1 MAANEQRQRAMKRLE
16 ADGIEQAIFA
26 NPLSVRW
33 LTGLDVPGGSAEN
46 PALLWYDRGD
56 FTLLVESSFAAQA
69 ASFGAQKGC
78 AVRDYLGYTIQQ
90 PIDRPRFLAK
100 ALAEVADS
108 SLEETDVIGVE
119 TQSLSMHLWWAV
131 RHLLPGGYDLTPID
145 GWLEPLRALK
155 TAEEI
160 ATIREGFR
168 LTDIGHS
175 AGRNAVQ
182 AGARE
187 IDVWTAVQ
195 SAVEQAAGKRMTL
208 GNDCIVGHRPTNNI
222 GGPPGDIV
230 IRPDDSFIL
239 DLSVIHNGYWTDSCA
254 TYYAGEPTAQQVTL
268 HKFVEEALAYAISLV
283 KPGAVAKEID
293 HKVRDFMAR
302 GGYKVYPHHT
312 GHGIGLTGHE
322 AARIVPYNEEI
333 IQPGMVL
340 MLEPGIYFPGV
351 TSVRLED
358 GMLVTET
365 GVEVLS
371 GHDKSLP

>member
-1 MAANEQRQRAMKRLE
+1 MHSEQRARAARRL
-16 ADGIEQAIFA
+16 AQDGIEHALFA
-26 NPLSVRW
+26 SPLSVRW
-33 LTGLDVPGGSAEN
+33 LTGLDVPGGAAEN
-46 PALLWYDRGD
+46 PALLWYEQGD
-56 FTLLVESSFAAQA
+56 FTLLVENSFAAQA
-69 ASFGAQKGC
+69 ASFGTQKGC
-78 AVRDYLGYTIQQ
+78 KVRDYLGYTIQQ
-90 PIDRPRFLAK
+90 PIDRAGKLARL
-100 ALAEVADS
+100 LAEVAEAG
-108 SLEETDVIGVE
+108 LEDTDVIGVE
-119 TQSLSMHLWWAV
+119 TESLSLNLWWAM
-131 RHLLPGGYDLTPID
+131 RRLLPGGYDLTPID
-145 GWLEPLRALK
+145 GWLEPLRAVK

-168 LTDIGHS
+168 LTDIGHV
-175 AGRNAVQ
+175 AGRAAVQ
-182 AGARE
+182 SGARE

-195 SAVEQAAGKRMTL
+195 SAVEQAAGKRMQL

-222 GGPPGDIV
+222 GGPPGDIT

-268 HKFVEEALAYAISLV
+268 HNFVEEALAYAISLI
-283 KPGAVAKEID
+283 KPGAIAKEID
-293 HKVRDFMAR
+293 QKVRDFMAK

-365 GVEVLS
+365 GVEILS

>member
-1 MAANEQRQRAMKRLE
+1 MHREQRERAARRL
-16 ADGIEQAIFA
+16 AQDGIEQAIFA
-26 NPLSVRW
+26 SPLSVRW
-33 LTGLDVPGGSAEN
+33 LTGIDVPGGSAEN
-46 PALLWYDRGD
+46 PALLWYDEGE
-56 FTLLVESSFAAQA
+56 FTLLVENGFAAQA
-69 ASFGAQKGC
+69 ASFGSQKGC
-78 AVRDYLGYTIQQ
+78 HVRDYLGYTIQQ
-90 PIDRPRFLAK
+90 PIDRPGHLARL
-100 ALAEVADS
+100 LAEVAEAGVED
-108 SLEETDVIGVE
+108 TDVIGIE
-119 TQSLSMHLWWAV
+119 AQSLSMHLWWAV
-131 RHLLPGGYDLTPID
+131 RQLFNGSYDLTPID
-145 GWLEPLRALK
+145 GWLEPLRAIK

-160 ATIREGFR
+160 ATIRDGFR
-168 LTDIGHS
+168 LTDIGHI
-175 AGRNAVQ
+175 AGRAAVQ

-195 SAVEQAAGKRMTL
+195 SAVEQAAGKRMQL

-222 GGPPGDIV
+222 GGPPGDIA

-254 TYYAGEPTAQQVTL
+254 TYYAGTPTAQQVTL
-268 HKFVEEALAYAISLV
+268 HKFVEEALDYAISLV

-293 HKVRDFMAR
+293 QKVRDFMAR
-302 GGYKVYPHHT
+302 GGYDVYPHHT

-358 GMLVTET
+358 GLLVTET

>member
-1 MAANEQRQRAMKRLE
+1 MAANLQRQRAMKRLQ
-16 ADGIEQAIFA
+16 ADGIEQALFA

-46 PALLWYDRGD
+46 PALIWYSQGN

-69 ASFGAQKGC
+69 ASFGTQKGC
-78 AVRDYLGYTIQQ
+78 SVRDYLGYTIQQ
-90 PIDRPRFLAK
+90 PINRPHFLAK
-100 ALAEVADS
+100 ALAEVAEG
-108 SLEETDVIGVE
+108 SLEETDVIGIE
-119 TQSLSMHLWWAV
+119 AESLSMHLWWAV
-131 RHLLPGGYDLTPID
+131 RRLLPGGYDLTPID
-145 GWLEPLRALK
+145 GWLEPLRAVK

-168 LTDIGHS
+168 LTDIGHV
-175 AGRNAVQ
+175 AGRAAVQ

-283 KPGAVAKEID
+283 KPGAVAREID
-293 HKVRDFMAR
+293 QKVRDFMAR
-302 GGYKVYPHHT
+302 GGYKIYPHHT

-333 IQPGMVL
+333 IQAGMVL

>member
-1 MAANEQRQRAMKRLE
+1 MHREQRSRATRLLSQN
-16 ADGIEQAIFA
+16 GIEQALFA
-26 NPLSVRW
+26 SPLSVRW

-46 PALLWYDRGD
+46 PALLWYDQGD
-56 FTLLVESSFAAQA
+56 FTLLVESGFAAQSA
-69 ASFGAQKGC
+69 IFGAQPGC
-78 AVRDYLGYTIQQ
+78 SVQDYIGYTIQQ
-90 PIDRPRFLAK
+90 PIDRPGNLARL
-100 ALAEVADS
+100 LAEVAEDG
-108 SLEETDVIGVE
+108 LEKTDVIGIE
-119 TQSLSMHLWWAV
+119 TQSLSQHLWWAV
-131 RHLLPGGYDLTPID
+131 RRLLPGGYDLTPID
-145 GWLEPLRALK
+145 GWLEPLRAIK
-155 TAEEI
+155 TTEEI
-160 ATIREGFR
+160 AKIREGFR
-168 LTDIGHS
+168 LTNIGHV
-175 AGRNAVQ
+175 AGRQAVQ

-195 SAVEQAAGKRMTL
+195 SAVEQAAGRRMQL
-208 GNDCIVGHRPTNNI
+208 GNDCIVGHRPDNNI
-222 GGPPGDIV
+222 GGPPADLV

-239 DLSVIHNGYWTDSCA
+239 DLSVINQGYWTDSCA
-254 TYYAGEPTAQQVTL
+254 TYYAGKPTPQQVTL
-268 HKFVEEALAYAISLV
+268 HHFVEEALAYAISLI

-293 HKVRDFMAR
+293 QKVRDFMAK
-302 GGYKVYPHHT
+302 GGYTVYPHHT

>member
-1 MAANEQRQRAMKRLE
+1 MHSEQRQRTARRL
-16 ADGIEQAIFA
+16 AQDGIEQAIFA
-26 NPLSVRW
+26 SPLSVRW
-33 LTGLDVPGGSAEN
+33 LTGIDVPGGSAEN
-46 PALLWYDRGD
+46 PALLWYDQD
-56 FTLLVESSFAAQA
+56 KFTLLVENGFAAQA
-69 ASFGAQKGC
+69 AIFGAQPGC

-90 PIDRPRFLAK
+90 PIDRPAHLARLLS
-100 ALAEVADS
+100 AVADGG
-108 SLEETDVIGVE
+108 LEDTDVIGIE
-119 TQSLSMHLWWAV
+119 TQSLSMHLWWSV
-131 RHLLPGGYDLTPID
+131 RQLLNGSYDLTPID
-145 GWLEPLRALK
+145 GWLEPLRAVK

-168 LTDIGHS
+168 LTDIGHV
-175 AGRNAVQ
+175 AGRQAVQ
-182 AGARE
+182 ADARE

-195 SAVEQAAGKRMTL
+195 SAVEQAAGQRMTL

-222 GGPPGDIV
+222 GGPPGDIA

-239 DLSVIHNGYWTDSCA
+239 DLSVIHQGYWTDSCA

-268 HKFVEEALAYAISLV
+268 HNFVEEALAYAISLV

-293 HKVRDFMAR
+293 QKVRDFMDR

-322 AARIVPYNEEI
+322 APRIVPYNDEVLEA
-333 IQPGMVL
+333 GMVI

-358 GMLVTET
+358 GLLVTET
-365 GVEVLS
+365 GAEILS

>member
-1 MAANEQRQRAMKRLE
+1 MHSEQRARAARRL
-16 ADGIEQAIFA
+16 AQDGIEHALFA
-26 NPLSVRW
+26 SPLSVRW

-46 PALLWYDRGD
+46 PALLWYEQDD
-56 FTLLVESSFAAQA
+56 FTLLIEDGFAAQM
-69 ASFGAQKGC
+69 ASFGTQKGC
-78 AVRDYLGYTIQQ
+78 KVRDYLGYTIQQ
-90 PIDRPRFLAK
+90 PIDKAGKLARL
-100 ALAEVADS
+100 LAEVAES
-108 SLEETDVIGVE
+108 GLEDTDVIGVE
-119 TQSLSMHLWWAV
+119 TQSLSLNLWWAM
-131 RHLLPGGYDLTPID
+131 RRLLPGGYDLTPID
-145 GWLEPLRALK
+145 GWLEPLRAVK

-160 ATIREGFR
+160 ATIREGFH
-168 LTDIGHS
+168 LTDIGHV
-175 AGRNAVQ
+175 AGRAAVQ

-195 SAVEQAAGKRMTL
+195 SAVEQAAGKRMQL

-222 GGPPGDIV
+222 GGPPGDLE
-230 IRPDDSFIL
+230 IRADDSFIL

-293 HKVRDFMAR
+293 QKVRDFMAK
-302 GGYKVYPHHT
+302 GGYKVYPHH
-312 GHGIGLTGHE
+312 TGHE
-322 AARIVPYNEEI
+322 AARIVPYNEEV

-358 GMLVTET
+358 GLLVTET
-365 GVEVLS
+365 GVEILS

>member
-1 MAANEQRQRAMKRLE
+1 MAANAQRQRAMKRLQ
-16 ADGIEQAIFA
+16 AGGIEQALFA
-26 NPLSVRW
+26 SPLSVRW
-33 LTGLDVPGGSAEN
+33 LTGLDVPGGAVEN
-46 PALLWYDRGD
+46 PALLWYDQGN
-56 FTLLVESSFAAQA
+56 FTLLVENSFAAQS
-69 ASFGAQKGC
+69 ASFGAQQGC

-100 ALAEVADS
+100 ALADVADS

-145 GWLEPLRALK
+145 GWLEPLRAVK

-168 LTDIGHS
+168 LTDIGHV
-175 AGRNAVQ
+175 AGRQAVQ

-195 SAVEQAAGKRMTL
+195 SAVEQAAGQRMQL

-222 GGPPGDIV
+222 GGPPGDIA

-239 DLSVIHNGYWTDSCA
+239 DLSVIHRGYWTDSCA

-268 HKFVEEALAYAISLV
+268 HNFVEEALAYAISLV

-293 HKVRDFMAR
+293 QKVRDFMAR

-322 AARIVPYNEEI
+322 AARIAPSNDE
-333 IQPGMVL
+333 VL
-340 MLEPGIYFPGV
+340 EAGLVIRLERAISFPGV

-358 GMLVTET
+358 GLLVTET
-365 GVEVLS
+365 GVEILS

>member
-1 MAANEQRQRAMKRLE
+1 MHREQRERAARRLSQ
-16 ADGIEQAIFA
+16 DGIEQAIFA
-26 NPLSVRW
+26 NPISVRW
-33 LTGLDVPGGSAEN
+33 LTGIDVPGGSAEN
-46 PALLWYDRGD
+46 PALLWYDQGK
-56 FTLLVESSFAAQA
+56 FTLLVENGLAAQA
-69 ASFGAQKGC
+69 AVFGAQPGC

-100 ALAEVADS
+100 ALADVAES
-108 SLEETDVIGVE
+108 GLEDTDVIGIE
-119 TQSLSMHLWWAV
+119 TQSLSMNLWWAV
-131 RHLLPGGYDLTPID
+131 RHLIPTGYDLTPID
-145 GWLEPLRALK
+145 GWLDPLRAVK
-155 TAEEI
+155 TPEEI
-160 ATIREGFR
+160 AKIREGFR
-168 LTDIGHS
+168 LTDIGHA
-175 AGRNAVQ
+175 AGRAAVQ

-195 SAVEQAAGKRMTL
+195 SAVEQAAGKRMNL

-222 GGPPGDIV
+222 GGPPADIA

-239 DLSVIHNGYWTDSCA
+239 DLSVVHNGYWTDSCA

-268 HKFVEEALAYAISLV
+268 HNFVEEALAYAISLV

-293 HKVRDFMAR
+293 RQVRDFMAR

-322 AARIVPYNEEI
+322 AARIVPYNEEVI
-333 IQPGMVL
+333 EPGMVL

-365 GVEVLS
+365 GVEILS
-371 GHDKSLP
+371 GHDKRLP

>member
-1 MAANEQRQRAMKRLE
+1 MAANIQRQRAIKRLQ
-16 ADGIEQAIFA
+16 ADGIEQALFA

-46 PALLWYDRGD
+46 PALLWYDEGD

-90 PIDRPRFLAK
+90 PIDRPGKLARL
-100 ALAEVADS
+100 LAEVTEGG
-108 SLEETDVIGVE
+108 LGETDVIGIE
-119 TQSLSMHLWWAV
+119 TQSLSLNLWWAV
-131 RHLLPGGYDLTPID
+131 RRLLPGGYDLTPID
-145 GWLEPLRALK
+145 GWLEPLRAVK
-155 TAEEI
+155 TPEEI
-160 ATIREGFR
+160 AIIREGFR
-168 LTDIGHS
+168 LTDIGHV
-175 AGRNAVQ
+175 AGRAAVQ

-195 SAVEQAAGKRMTL
+195 SAVEQAAGKRMEL

-222 GGPPGDIV
+222 GGPPGDLT

-239 DLSVIHNGYWTDSCA
+239 DLSVIHKGYWTDSCA
-254 TYYAGEPTAQQVTL
+254 TYYAGTPTAQQVTL

-283 KPGAVAKEID
+283 KPGAVAKDID
-293 HKVRDFMAR
+293 QKVRDFMAK

-322 AARIVPYNEEI
+322 AARIVPYNEEVI
-333 IQPGMVL
+333 EAGMVI

-358 GMLVTET
+358 GLLVTET
-365 GVEVLS
+365 GTEVLS
-371 GHDKSLP
+371 GHDKRLP